1 MISQPNHSVK
11 RKSLVIGSKYK
22 TRLFLFIFVFLL
34 PNYYLLVFLVTIVIL
49 RSQNYNSKLKIKK
62 PREQNLFAS
71 AWAMGFEITYRELK
85 LFSLPEDNYR

>member
-34 PNYYLLVFLVTIVIL
+34 PNYYLLVFLVTIVNL
-49 RSQNYNSKLKIKK
+49 RSQNYNSKLKIKSRGELSS
-62 PREQNLFAS
+62 PRLRP
-71 AWAMGFEITYRELK
+71 WGLK
-85 LFSLPEDNYR
+85 LLTGN